1 MRRVHATTVFATMPG
16 RAAHARLQR
25 SREGNAMLFEL
36 RLFAYRLVKPFQW
49 PTSRVVPI
57 PRPTTFVGPDSALK
71 LCDSIAQF
79 GFRRVLI
86 VTDAVLVRLG
96 LVEPLRAALAAR
108 GVEVAVHDGITPDP
122 THDVLQRGY
131 EAAKAH
137 RSDAILAVGGGSV
150 IDAAKVI
157 GAMVVSGKSPAQLVG
172 MLKVGKPMLPLFAIP
187 TTAGTGSE
195 VTVAAVVTDPV
206 AHLKAAVIDP
216 KLVPA
221 AAALDPLMMK
231 GMPKSIT
238 AATGMDALTHA
249 IEAYTNRWPHA
260 ETAFH
265 AVSAVRMIFANLPR
279 ACADGDDLE
288 AREAMALASF
298 YAGLAFT
305 KAYVGYVHAFSHKV
319 GGMYGVPHGLGN
331 AILLPYVLDFLKDA
345 PLAEQRLAE
354 LAVAIGAGQA
364 SEPRAALARRF
375 VERVRELNRTVGIP
389 EKLEALK
396 SADIPAVARAAMIE
410 AHRDYP
416 VPKNMSLAEA
426 EALLR
431 GCLA

>member
-1 MRRVHATTVFATMPG
+1 
-16 RAAHARLQR
+16 
-25 SREGNAMLFEL
+25 MLFEL
-36 RLFAYRLVKPFQW
+36 RLLAYRLVKPFQW

-57 PRPTTFVGPDSALK
+57 PRPTTFVGPDAALK

-157 GAMVVSGKSPAQLVG
+157 DAMVVSGKSPAQLVG

-389 EKLEALK
+389 DKLEALK
-396 SADIPAVARAAMIE
+396 AADIPAVARAAMIE

-431 GCLA
+431 GCLV

>member
-1 MRRVHATTVFATMPG
+1 
-16 RAAHARLQR
+16 
-25 SREGNAMLFEL
+25 MLFNL

-57 PRPTTFVGPDSALK
+57 PRPTTFVGPGAALK

-79 GFRRVLI
+79 GLKRVLI
-86 VTDAVLVRLG
+86 VSDAVLVKLG
-96 LVEPLRAALAAR
+96 VVEPLRAALAAQ
-108 GVEVAVHDGITPDP
+108 GVDVAVHDGITPDP
-122 THDVLQRGY
+122 TYDVLQRGC
-131 EAAKAH
+131 EAARAH
-137 RSDAILAVGGGSV
+137 RADAILAVGGGSV
-150 IDAAKVI
+150 IDAAKI
-157 GAMVVSGKSPAQLVG
+157 IDAMVVSGKSPAKLVG
-172 MLKVGKPMLPLFAIP
+172 MLKVGKPMLPLFAVP

-195 VTVAAVVTDPV
+195 VTVAAVATDPV
-206 AHLKAAVIDP
+206 KHVKNVVIDP
-216 KLVPA
+216 KIVPA
-221 AAALDPLMMK
+221 AAALDPEITR
-231 GMPKSIT
+231 GMPPHIT

-249 IEAYTNRWPHA
+249 VESYVNRWPHA

-279 ACADGDDLE
+279 ACADGNDLA
-288 AREAMALASF
+288 AREAMLLASF

-331 AILLPYVLDFLKDA
+331 AILLPHVLDFLKDA

-364 SEPRAALARRF
+364 SEPRAALAQRF

-389 EKLEALK
+389 DKLAQLK
-396 SADIPAVARAAMIE
+396 SADVPEVARAAMIE

-416 VPKNMSLAEA
+416 VPKNMSLAQA
-426 EALLR
+426 KALLN
-431 GCLA
+431 GCRA

>member
-1 MRRVHATTVFATMPG
+1 
-16 RAAHARLQR
+16 
-25 SREGNAMLFEL
+25 MLFAL
-36 RLFAYRLVKPFQW
+36 RLFAYRLVKPLQW
-49 PTSRVVPI
+49 PTSRVVAI
-57 PRPTTFVGPDSALK
+57 PRPTTFVGPGAALR

-79 GFRRVLI
+79 GLKRVLI
-86 VTDAVLVRLG
+86 VTDAVLVKLG
-96 LVEPLRAALAAR
+96 LVEPLRRALAGQ
-108 GVEVAVHDGITPDP
+108 GVDVAIHDGITPDP
-122 THDVLQRGY
+122 TYDVLQKGY
-131 EAAKAH
+131 EAARAH

-172 MLKVGKPMLPLFAIP
+172 MLKVGKPMLPLFAVP

-206 AHLKAAVIDP
+206 AHAKAAVIDP

-221 AAALDPLMMK
+221 AAALDPTLTT
-231 GMPKSIT
+231 GMPKPIT

-249 IEAYTNRWPHA
+249 VEAYMNRWPHA
-260 ETAFH
+260 ETGFH

-279 ACADGDDLE
+279 ACEDGGNLE
-288 AREAMALASF
+288 AREAMLVASF

-331 AILLPYVLDFLKDA
+331 AILLPYVLDFIKDA

-354 LAVAIGAGQA
+354 LAVAIGAGKEG
-364 SEPRAALARRF
+364 EPRAALAQRF
-375 VERVRELNRTVGIP
+375 VERVRELNRAVGIP
-389 EKLEALK
+389 EKLAALK
-396 SADIPAVARAAMIE
+396 AEDIPAVARAAMIE

-416 VPKNMSLAEA
+416 VPKNMSLGDA

-431 GCLA
+431 RCLA

>member
-1 MRRVHATTVFATMPG
+1 MMRSSNR
-16 RAAHARLQR
+16 RL
-25 SREGNAMLFEL
+25 AMLFAL

-57 PRPTTFVGPDSALK
+57 PRPTAFVGPGAAPR

-79 GFRRVLI
+79 GFKRVLI
-86 VTDAVLVRLG
+86 VTDAVLVKLG
-96 LVEPLRAALAAR
+96 LVEPLRQVLVDR
-108 GVEVAVHDGITPDP
+108 GVAVAIHDGITPDP
-122 THDVLQRGY
+122 THDVLQRGF
-131 EAAKAH
+131 EAAQAH

-157 GAMVVSGKSPAQLVG
+157 GAMVVSGKSPAKLVG
-172 MLKVGKPMLPLFAIP
+172 MLKVGKPMLPLFAVP

-206 AHLKAAVIDP
+206 VHVKAAVIDP
-216 KLVPA
+216 KLVPTA
-221 AAALDPLMMK
+221 TALDPLLTR
-231 GMPKSIT
+231 GMPKPIT

-249 IEAYTNRWPHA
+249 VEAYTNRWPHA

-279 ACADGDDLE
+279 ACENGEDLE
-288 AREAMALASF
+288 AREAMLLASF

-331 AILLPYVLDFLKDA
+331 AVLLPYVLDFLKDA

-354 LAVAIGAGQA
+354 LAIAIGAGQEG
-364 SEPRAALARRF
+364 EPHATLAARF
-375 VERVRELNRTVGIP
+375 VERVRELNRTIGIP

-396 SADIPAVARAAMIE
+396 AADIPDVARAAMIE

-416 VPKNMSLAEA
+416 VPKNMSFAAA
-426 EALLR
+426 EALLTR
-431 GCLA
+431 VLPA